1 MKTPII
7 KHLTAPRLI
16 NAAAQLPLQGK
27 LSISTNNLVYLD
39 IENDYIHHLY
49 PLLGLPQVVLPNY
62 FNQDG
67 IGAHI
72 SVIYPEELHS
82 VSIQE
87 LGNTYQFSV
96 KELVSAQ
103 FEHKT
108 YYVLLVKSAAL
119 LQLRQC
125 YHFTDY
131 LNFKGYKIDL
141 HITIGKSL

>member
-7 KHLTAPRLI
+7 KHLTAPRLMST
-16 NAAAQLPLQGK
+16 AAQLSLQGK
-27 LSISTNNLVYLD
+27 LAISANNLVYLD
-39 IENDYIHHLY
+39 IDNNYIHHLY

-82 VSIQE
+82 VSVQE
-87 LGNTYQFSV
+87 LGNTYQFSIQ
-96 KELVSAQ
+96 ELVSAQ
-103 FEHKT
+103 FEHKI
-108 YYVLLVKSAAL
+108 YYVLLVKSAEL
-119 LQLRQC
+119 LELRRR
-125 YHFTDY
+125 YHFKDY
-131 LNFKGYKIDL
+131 LNFKGYKIDF